1 MKKLLLI
8 LGLVLS
14 SSLIFGQTAILGD
27 PMKPVPEK
35 VTGVVDGNPPSDA
48 IVLFDGT
55 NMDAWEH
62 VRTGEASQWHIEDGI
77 VTVNNGTG
85 TLVSKQSFSDI
96 QMHIEWRP
104 NGEILGQG
112 QSRGNSGIFMQ
123 SLFEIQMLDSW
134 ENPTYVNGQAGS
146 VYHQYPPLVN
156 ASNPPGEWQTY
167 DIIFKAPI
175 YDRDGNLESPAYITL
190 LHNGGLVLNHV
201 EVIGSTFP
209 QAPEYKATCE
219 PYELRETMDCTG
231 KLPLLL
237 QDHGQVV
244 SFRNIWLRQL

>member
-35 VTGVVDGNPPSDA
+35 VRGVVDGNPPSDA

-190 LHNGGLVLNHV
+190 LHNGVLVLNHV
-201 EVIGSTFP
+201 EVVGSTFP
-209 QAPEYKATCE
+209 RVPEYKATCE

>member
-35 VTGVVDGNPPSDA
+35 VRGVVDGNPPSDA

-62 VRTGEASQWHIEDGI
+62 VRSGEASQWHIEDGI

-190 LHNGGLVLNHV
+190 LHNGVLV
-201 EVIGSTFP
+201 
-209 QAPEYKATCE
+209 
-219 PYELRETMDCTG
+219 
-231 KLPLLL
+231 
-237 QDHGQVV
+237 
-244 SFRNIWLRQL
+244 

>member
-1 MKKLLLI
+1 MKKLLLT

-35 VTGVVDGNPPSDA
+35 VKGVVDGNPPSDA

-190 LHNGGLVLNHV
+190 LHNGVLVLNHV

-209 QAPEYKATCE
+209 RVPEHKATCE

>member
-190 LHNGGLVLNHV
+190 LHNGVLVLNHV

-209 QAPEYKATCE
+209 QVHEYKATCE